1 MRRLAVVSICLLLS
15 ACGYHLMGMG
25 RGVVPT
31 EVDVVR
37 NVDAGNDS
45 RFVRSWLQYVR
56 DHALYSV
63 VSADSEQQAGAEF
76 HISRLEESLTP
87 ITFDA
92 SGIVTV
98 DRMTLFGE
106 ISLWRDG
113 ERIWH
118 SGTISAY
125 EDINVTG
132 GPTAIESAKTRIRSD
147 VETQWIQQA
156 WLKLSSGF

>member
-1 MRRLAVVSICLLLS
+1 MRRLAVLSLCLLLS

-25 RGVVPT
+25 RGVVPAD
-31 EVDVVR
+31 VQVVR
-37 NVDAGNDS
+37 NVDAGNGDQ
-45 RFVRSWLQYVR
+45 FVRQWIAYVR
-56 DHALYSV
+56 DHASYNV
-63 VSADSEQQAGAEF
+63 VGAESDQQVDAEL
-76 HISRLEESLTP
+76 HVSKLTESLAP

-98 DRMTLFGE
+98 DRLTLSGE
-106 ISLWRDG
+106 ISLWRDS
-113 ERIWH
+113 ERIWN

-125 EDINVTG
+125 EDVDVSG

-147 VETQWIQQA
+147 VETQWMRQA